1 MSCRLSCKPSMS
13 CRLSQIIAFGTLK
26 PWASTNTFAQNF
38 LSAKISNT
46 RQTRLSKVNFLQIL
60 PWWQAVELRIFRRV
74 LMWKLEIQP
83 FASSLIWLAYIFEAS
98 YSTVVTSVSKK
109 SSIDQPELEIGG
121 ISLSDVLYVRNHV
134 YFLWAW

>member
-1 MSCRLSCKPSMS
+1 MS
-13 CRLSQIIAFGTLK
+13 CRLSQTIGFGTLK
-26 PWASTNTFAQNF
+26 RWGSTNTFAQNF
-38 LSAKISNT
+38 ISAKISNA
-46 RQTRLSKVNFLQIL
+46 RQTRLNKANFLQIL
-60 PWWQAVELRIFRRV
+60 PWWQAVELRICRRV
-74 LMWKLEIQP
+74 LMWKLKIQA
-83 FASSLIWLAYIFEAS
+83 FVSSLIWLAHIFEAS